1 MYYNERRGE
10 RDGWEPI
17 SKALNM
23 AIAPFRV
30 LVPSVAEAVVMND
43 ERRSFNGSLFIR
55 RNIQRGERTLFT
67 ETFQGNGR
75 TCGTCHPID
84 ASFTLSVKEIQTLRR
99 RRRNNP
105 LFVAENIRELAGLE
119 RPELMRNFGLILENV
134 DGFEEPTNKLTMR
147 SIPHVLSLA
156 TSIGPKAGGGFP
168 SDLTGWS
175 GDGAPDGNGSLKQFL
190 LGAIRQHYP
199 RTLNRCFRGSQEGE
213 SGANCR
219 NRRPDFRMATQSEL
233 NNVEAFL
240 LALGRPMDP
249 DISSMDLTDSQA
261 NQDLQIFSN
270 GPCNTCHG
278 NAGAI
283 NAFGVNGLIDTGVEN
298 DPAARRRRARFDIPR
313 DGGFG
318 AGDGTEDIGDGRFN
332 VPPVIEAADTPPF
345 FHNSARLRSI
355 EEAVRFYSTAAFNN
369 SPGADLAG

>member
-1 MYYNERRGE
+1 
-10 RDGWEPI
+10 
-17 SKALNM
+17 
-23 AIAPFRV
+23 
-30 LVPSVAEAVVMND
+30 
-43 ERRSFNGSLFIR
+43 
-55 RNIQRGERTLFT
+55 
-67 ETFQGNGR
+67 
-75 TCGTCHPID
+75 
-84 ASFTLSVKEIQTLRR
+84 
-99 RRRNNP
+99 
-105 LFVAENIRELAGLE
+105 
-119 RPELMRNFGLILENV
+119 
-134 DGFEEPTNKLTMR
+134 
-147 SIPHVLSLA
+147 
-156 TSIGPKAGGGFP
+156 
-168 SDLTGWS
+168 
-175 GDGAPDGNGSLKQFL
+175 
-190 LGAIRQHYP
+190 
-199 RTLNRCFRGSQEGE
+199 
-213 SGANCR
+213 
-219 NRRPDFRMATQSEL
+219 MATQSEL

-261 NQDLQIFSN
+261 NQGLQIFSN

-355 EEAVRFYSTAAFNN
+355 EEAVRFYSAAAFNN
-369 SPGADLAG
+369 SPGADLTGRINLSNSQSNQVAAFLRVINALENIRTVIEMLDTAIEALEQNRRGVSIRRRLIRTQADADDAQDVLRAKNLNRNAIGDIRQAINDIRAARRTRRVSRIIGKMEEAIASLEVAREKICPSGDSMLCAN